1 MESIPDTAGSDRY
14 TCVFCKTGSEQSV
27 AHAIMTLFPGLYAT
41 SVRQIKHQST
51 NGVKSLKEHILLP
64 GYVFISV
71 PFDIIGVNLYDCGRL
86 PDVYRLLTDGE
97 GHWELQGTDEAF
109 ARWIINN
116 KGMIGLSQAY
126 MAGDKVQLLSGP
138 LKEREGNIVKIDRR
152 GRNGLIEFVFDGRAR
167 RVWLAF
173 EFTEMRVVTRKE

>member
-1 MESIPDTAGSDRY
+1 MESFPDTAGADRY

-27 AHAIMTLFPGLYAT
+27 ANAIMTLFPGLYAT
-41 SVRQIKHQST
+41 PVRQIKHQST

-71 PFDIIGVNLYDCGRL
+71 PFDIAGINMYDCGRL

-97 GHWELQGTDEAF
+97 GHWELQGPDEVF

-116 KGMIGLSQAY
+116 NGLIGLSQAY
-126 MAGDKVQLLSGP
+126 IAGDKVQLLSGP
-138 LKEREGNIVKIDRR
+138 LKVREGNIIKIYRR
-152 GRNGLIEFVFDGRAR
+152 GRNGRTEFGFDGRAR

-173 EFTEMRVVTRKE
+173 DFTEMRKL

>member
-27 AHAIMTLFPGLYAT
+27 AHKIMTLFPGLYAT
-41 SVRQIKHQST
+41 PVRQIKHQST
-51 NGVKSLKEHILLP
+51 HGGKSLKEHILLP

-71 PFDIIGVNLYDCGRL
+71 PFDNIGVNLYDCGRL
-86 PDVYRLLTDGE
+86 PDVYRLLKDGE
-97 GHWELQGTDEAF
+97 GNWELQGTDEVF
-109 ARWIINN
+109 ASWVITN
-116 KGMIGLSQAY
+116 KGLIGLSQAY

-138 LKEREGNIVKIDRR
+138 LKEREGNIIKIDRR
-152 GRNGLIEFVFDGRAR
+152 GRNGLIEFTFDGRAR

-173 EFTEMRVVTRKE
+173 EFTEMRKL